1 MLSGL
6 IIAAVVIAADQ
17 LSKFWVLNHLLGEQA
32 VIVYAPF
39 FNVVRAWNTGVS
51 FQCLTITAIW
61 GQFCFPLLPG

>member
-39 FNVVRAWNTGVS
+39 LTSFAPGIPGSVFNV
-51 FQCLTITAIW
+51 
-61 GQFCFPLLPG
+61 